1 VEANSLRVLSRV
13 FGYRG
18 DPREGEGK
26 AWVWKA
32 AESVIPE
39 NRAGDFNQALMELGS
54 QLCTIS
60 KPLCNNCPIAGHCV
74 ARLEG
79 LQEQIP
85 PPKKKQQITEVS
97 EVGVVIRRGKRVL
110 LCRRPVNAGRWQNM
124 WEVPHAERTA
134 GEELAKSVARV
145 AKELTG
151 LTVNPGRELLT
162 IRHGVTRYRITL
174 TVLEAKV
181 QKGKFVPGF
190 YTEAKWLTPSE
201 LAAYPVSSPQRK
213 LMRSLG
219 ESHPT

>member
-1 VEANSLRVLSRV
+1 
-13 FGYRG
+13 
-18 DPREGEGK
+18 
-26 AWVWKA
+26 
-32 AESVIPE
+32 
-39 NRAGDFNQALMELGS
+39 
-54 QLCTIS
+54 
-60 KPLCNNCPIAGHCV
+60 
-74 ARLEG
+74 
-79 LQEQIP
+79 
-85 PPKKKQQITEVS
+85 
-97 EVGVVIRRGKRVL
+97 
-110 LCRRPVNAGRWQNM
+110 M